1 MFFEGGMCNELQTA
15 RDIRDSC
22 HTGDMSDRSDSR
34 KTVPMT
40 GLHRGSW
47 GHEALTKSWIVRKVR
62 DS

>member
-1 MFFEGGMCNELQTA
+1 MFFDGGMCNELQTA
-15 RDIRDSC
+15 RDSC
-22 HTGDMSDRSDSR
+22 HIGDRADRSDSR